1 MKTINKIK
9 KRIKTIEQIT
19 GKLVEEVQITKEE
32 SEQIGNISS
41 IDRVKIIVVDKL
53 GEKTKRN
60 CFAYNEKIKDCE
72 ILDKLYCKNEECKF
86 YKTNINKKEIEN
98 SIKKYALKHS

>member
-41 IDRVKIIVVDKL
+41 IDRVKIIVVDK
-53 GEKTKRN
+53 
-60 CFAYNEKIKDCE
+60 I
-72 ILDKLYCKNEECKF
+72 
-86 YKTNINKKEIEN
+86 
-98 SIKKYALKHS
+98 